1 MTDRHI
7 ALGLFMVTVF
17 PVSLMVQMAV
27 GIQSV
32 HMMMVGIYQ
41 SLYSINRMKERIA
54 LMENKQ

>member
-17 PVSLMVQMAV
+17 PVSLMVQMAI